1 MRDALVGLLD
11 KVDIAIA
18 ESTDVLAVSDLEDV
32 SRVAANVRVRLSYP
46 ETTMVV
52 ALAGGTGSGKS
63 SILNAIAGDEMA
75 LTGGIRPMTIA
86 PLALVPVAVGEDLNG
101 YLDFLEISERI
112 AYDGHPWLCLIDL
125 PDNDSVD
132 VEHRHRVASLL
143 PLVDMVIWV
152 TDPEKYRDGTLHL
165 GSITPLVDYQR
176 QFVFVL
182 NQIDRIDQV
191 DFLGVAGDFAEGLR
205 EDGVVEPRIIATAAQ
220 PVAGPPIGI
229 DELIRYL
236 EEGRT
241 PSGMVHG
248 KLLTDLAGAASRLV
262 AATSGASGVEF
273 ERRWK
278 TELEKAVGLV
288 ASGDVADAAHEL
300 AGFVSGLADL
310 VQGATSDGIAEI
322 AEDVPS
328 RVLGSVAA
336 GVTPTSAEDRS
347 RGPWRAIAR
356 RVMPAGTDP
365 ETTQT
370 PADQRLS
377 SSLDRE
383 IGDPIRELLA
393 ARGRAHAAIAD
404 LSLAIS
410 DLKDKA
416 T

>member
-11 KVDIAIA
+11 KVDIAVA
-18 ESTDVLAVSDLEDV
+18 ESADVLAASDLEEV
-32 SRVAANVRVRLSYP
+32 TRIASNVRVRLSYP

-63 SILNAIAGDEMA
+63 SILNAIAGDEVA
-75 LTGGIRPMTIA
+75 LTGGIRPMTTS
-86 PLALVPVAVGEDLNG
+86 PLALVPVAVGGDLNG
-101 YLDFLEISERI
+101 YLDFLGISERVV
-112 AYDGHPWLCLIDL
+112 YDGYPWLCLIDL

-165 GSITPLVDYQR
+165 GSIAPLVDYQK

-229 DELIRYL
+229 DELVRYL
-236 EEGRT
+236 KEGRT
-241 PSGMVHG
+241 ASGMVHS

-262 AATSGASGVEF
+262 ARTSGASGVEF
-273 ERRWK
+273 ERRWE
-278 TELEKAVGLV
+278 TELEKAVALV
-288 ASGDVADAAHEL
+288 GAGDVADAAHEL

-310 VQGATSDGIAEI
+310 FPGATSDGIAEI

-336 GVTPTSAEDRS
+336 GVAPNSPKDRS
-347 RGPWRAIAR
+347 GGSWRSMAR
-356 RVMPAGTDP
+356 RLKPTATAS
-365 ETTQT
+365 ETSSGQS
-370 PADQRLS
+370 LS
-377 SSLDRE
+377 SALDRE
-383 IGDPIRELLA
+383 IGDPIRDLLA
-393 ARGRAHAAIAD
+393 ARGRAHAAITD
-404 LSLAIS
+404 LSLAVS